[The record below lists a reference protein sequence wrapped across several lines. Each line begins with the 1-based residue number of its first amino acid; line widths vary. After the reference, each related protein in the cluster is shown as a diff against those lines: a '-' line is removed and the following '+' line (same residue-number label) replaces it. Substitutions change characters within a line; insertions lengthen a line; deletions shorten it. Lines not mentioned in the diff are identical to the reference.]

1 MREETKIY
9 IIGAGLAGTNLAE
22 QITRKK
28 VFGTVA
34 AFFDD
39 DAKKIGTSIKGI
51 PILGPISEV
60 TKVFRAEK
68 TAEALIAIPSIR
80 IERLQEIYVSLKQS
94 GFTKIKILPTLSQVI
109 DGTAHLVQARDIN
122 PEDLLGR
129 TPVTIKL
136 TQTLSYLR
144 GKRVLIT
151 GAGGS
156 IGSEL
161 SRQLLSAGAERV
173 YLFGHGENSIYQICK
188 ELNLLQEGG
197 VGEKAIVVPV
207 IGDLKDRDYMD
218 YILGK
223 LNCDVV
229 FHAAAYKHVPLME
242 ENPVAVIHN
251 NVLGTKNLLDSCL
264 THNVKRLT
272 RFPFMAFQ
280 SFFLKSLCW
289 KPPLA

>member
-122 PEDLLGR
+122 PEDLLGEHLLR
-129 TPVTIKL
+129 
-136 TQTLSYLR
+136 LS
-144 GKRVLIT
+144 
-151 GAGGS
+151 
-156 IGSEL
+156 
-161 SRQLLSAGAERV
+161 
-173 YLFGHGENSIYQICK
+173 
-188 ELNLLQEGG
+188 
-197 VGEKAIVVPV
+197 
-207 IGDLKDRDYMD
+207 
-218 YILGK
+218 
-223 LNCDVV
+223 
-229 FHAAAYKHVPLME
+229 
-242 ENPVAVIHN
+242 
-251 NVLGTKNLLDSCL
+251 
-264 THNVKRLT
+264 
-272 RFPFMAFQ
+272 
-280 SFFLKSLCW
+280 
-289 KPPLA
+289 